1 MKVNFQIY
9 LNDAANC
16 VRKEESMKQKISLFI
31 SMLLCFC
38 MLYGSGTPAMA
49 APAALTNLTFDA
61 DYYYT
66 PNVDLQVALGYDYN
80 KLYRHYLNFGLAE
93 GRSGS
98 AEFNCLVYRN
108 NYPDLQTAFGNDLY
122 AICLHYETS
131 GKAEGRNAI
140 TSIAAPAAAS
150 DPMAAPDAAPVA
162 DPAGTLIG
170 GYSTAY
176 DPNASRA
183 VNVFL
188 AASRING
195 VIVQPG
201 ESFSFNRSILP
212 RTASNGYVEGYVIMG
227 NRFVPGMGGGICQV
241 SSTLYAAMV
250 SAGLPAT
257 ERHPHSLSV
266 DYIPSGL
273 DATIFGNTLDLRFT
287 NIFPQPIQIRAA
299 ADQGILTILIYLL

>member
-1 MKVNFQIY
+1 MK
-9 LNDAANC
+9 
-16 VRKEESMKQKISLFI
+16 RKISLFI

-38 MLYGSGTPAMA
+38 MLCGSGISAMA

-61 DYYYT
+61 DYYYNT
-66 PNVDLQVALGYDYN
+66 NVDLQVALGYDYN
-80 KLYRHYLNFGLAE
+80 KLYRHYIDFGLAE

-98 AEFNCLVYRN
+98 AEFNCLIYRN
-108 NYPDLQTAFGNDLY
+108 NYQDLQTVFGNDLY
-122 AICLHYETS
+122 AICLHYEQN
-131 GKAEGRNAI
+131 GKAEGRNAA
-140 TSIAAPAAAS
+140 TSNAAFAAPAA
-150 DPMAAPDAAPVA
+150 PPE
-162 DPAGTLIG
+162 GTMIG

-176 DPNASRA
+176 DANASRA

-195 VIVQPG
+195 VVVQPG
-201 ESFSFNRSILP
+201 ESFSFNQAILP
-212 RTASNGYVEGYVIMG
+212 RTAANGYVDGYVIMG
-227 NRFVPGMGGGICQV
+227 NQFVPGIGGGICQV

-257 ERHPHSLSV
+257 ERHPHSLAV
-266 DYIPSGL
+266 GYIPAGL
-273 DATIFGNTLDLRFT
+273 DATIFGNTLDLKFT